1 MLYLL
6 DQSALW
12 LNVIADYIACIICID
27 KVKLYLSNYKEFLPE
42 YVMYFSK
49 KVEKLT
55 MHCGLFYQN
64 NKIVDLHGRQVF
76 IISCKTSVTPN
87 PNWHPPS
94 MEPKLKQRNLLAVRI
109 LQQSQNTNQ
118 FPSIARPM
126 KAFDCM
132 DVHHEGN

>member
-87 PNWHPPS
+87 PN
-94 MEPKLKQRNLLAVRI
+94 
-109 LQQSQNTNQ
+109 
-118 FPSIARPM
+118 
-126 KAFDCM
+126 
-132 DVHHEGN
+132 